1 MKGYTIT
8 DNNINIKDS
17 YLYPKKMFSIVF
29 NTLRKDHPNNNVLL
43 HRTDKSMAREWA
55 AHNLLWDLNIY
66 RSRTKDIDLNYPQK
80 WYVRL
85 GYFILGSFALLVI
98 K

>member
-1 MKGYTIT
+1 
-8 DNNINIKDS
+8 
-17 YLYPKKMFSIVF
+17 
-29 NTLRKDHPNNNVLL
+29 
-43 HRTDKSMAREWA
+43 MAREWA